1 MEKVISK
8 KTIAIGNDHAGVK
21 LKNEVVLYLQTLG
34 YEVIN
39 FGTNDSGEPTDYPI
53 YARNVANSILE
64 GEAHCGILICGTG
77 IGISIVAN
85 KIKGIRCAACSDPY
99 SAKLSKE
106 HNNTNVLAFGAR
118 VISIGLAK
126 MLVDSWLT
134 AEFQGGI
141 HEKRIEMIE
150 G

>member
-1 MEKVISK
+1 MK
-8 KTIAIGNDHAGVK
+8 KIIAIGNDHAGVK
-21 LKNEVVLYLQTLG
+21 LKNEIILHLQSLG
-34 YEVIN
+34 HEMLN
-39 FGTNDSGEPTDYPI
+39 FGTNDFGEPTDYPI
-53 YARNVANSILE
+53 YARNVANAILE
-64 GEAHCGILICGTG
+64 GKATCGILICGTG

-106 HNNTNVLAFGAR
+106 HNNTNILAFGAR

-126 MLVDSWLT
+126 MLVDSWIT